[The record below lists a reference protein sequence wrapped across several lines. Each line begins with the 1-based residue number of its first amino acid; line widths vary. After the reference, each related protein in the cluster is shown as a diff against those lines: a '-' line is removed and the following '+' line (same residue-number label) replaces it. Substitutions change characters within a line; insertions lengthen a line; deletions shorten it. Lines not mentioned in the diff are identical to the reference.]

1 MSDTNLGFGDVVG
14 LTTQEMDDGGS
25 EVRLQADERHLN
37 AHGTVHGGCLATL
50 VDAAMG
56 RAVFSAGAEGTA
68 TIELKITYLQPGQ
81 QGELVATAQVRKK
94 GKRITVVEAEVTQ
107 DGETVALALG
117 TFTSG

>member
-1 MSDTNLGFGDVVG
+1 MTDLGFGDLVG
-14 LTTQEMDDGGS
+14 LTTEEMDDGTS
-25 EVRLQADERHLN
+25 LVRLDVEDRHLN
-37 AHGTVHGGCLATL
+37 AHGTVHGGCIATL

-56 RAVFSAGAEGTA
+56 RAVFSAGAESTA
-68 TIELKITYLQPGQ
+68 TIELKVTYLQPGQ
-81 QGELVATAQVRKK
+81 AGPIEARAQVRKR